1 MTIVLCASMSFAKE
15 ATETALALER
25 AGHKV
30 LRPLIHEL
38 WLEHGM
44 EKGKDGE
51 LEFMREYDLMR
62 KHYEHMKRTDALVVL
77 NYEKRNIPGYIG
89 GGVLMEMGFA
99 HVLHKPIYLLHQL
112 PKVAYSDE
120 IELMNPI
127 LLHGDISHIPHH
139 APSRALFGDK
149 EAKEGQMK
157 RVATYGQNGKENG
170 FLMEL
175 LKEGKFTKAYLTS
188 VFPGSFKGYHLHKVR
203 DTNYMAVR
211 GKMHVVLY
219 ARHGQGSPARAGW
232 RRTEYVLD
240 SARGDTL
247 HIPVNVATGFES
259 ATQEEAWLINFPEPP
274 YDPELKDEQV
284 EYTEEELE
292 RGIVK

>member
-15 ATETALALER
+15 AADTALALER

-30 LRPLIHEL
+30 LRPLSHEL

-44 EKGKDGE
+44 EKGKEGE

-62 KHYEHMKRTDALVVL
+62 KHYEYMKRTDALVVL
-77 NYEKRNIPGYIG
+77 NFEKSGVPGHIG

-99 HVLHKPIYLLHQL
+99 HVLHKAIYLLH
-112 PKVAYSDE
+112 PIPRVPYRDE
-120 IELMNPI
+120 IEVMNPI
-127 LLHGDISHIPHH
+127 ILYGDLKNILMETTPPPLL
-139 APSRALFGDK
+139 AK
-149 EAKEGQMK
+149 EGIIGEVKEGQMK

-175 LKEGKFTKAYLTS
+175 LKEGRGTKAYLTS
-188 VFPGSFKGYHLHKVR
+188 VFPGSFKGYHLHRVR
-203 DTNYMAVR
+203 ETNYVAVR

-219 ARHGQGSPARAGW
+219 TRQDQSW
-232 RRTEYVLD
+232 RRAEYVLD

-259 ATQEEAWLINFPEPP
+259 ATDEEAWMINFPEPA

-284 EYTEEELE
+284 EYSENEIQQ
-292 RGIVK
+292 GIVK

>member
-15 ATETALALER
+15 VTETALALER
-25 AGHKV
+25 AGHNV
-30 LRPLIHEL
+30 LRPLSHEL

-44 EKGKDGE
+44 EKGKEGE

-77 NYEKRNIPGYIG
+77 NYEKRGTPGYIG

-99 HVLHKPIYLLHQL
+99 HVLHKPIYLLQPL
-112 PKVAYSDE
+112 PEAPYRDE
-120 IELMNPI
+120 IEVMNPI
-127 LLHGDISHIPHH
+127 LLHGNLKNIPIETT
-139 APSRALFGDK
+139 PPLLLTK
-149 EAKEGQMK
+149 EGIMGEVKGGQMK
-157 RVATYGQNGKENG
+157 RVATYGQNDKENG

-175 LKEGKFTKAYLTS
+175 LKEGRFTKAYLTS
-188 VFPGSFKGYHLHKVR
+188 VFPESFKGYHLHRVR
-203 DTNYMAVR
+203 ETNYAAVR

-219 ARHGQGSPARAGW
+219 AIHGQGW

-240 SARGDTL
+240 SAQGDTL

-259 ATQEEAWLINFPEPP
+259 ATKEEAWMINFPEPA

-284 EYTEEELE
+284 EYSQEELIQ
-292 RGIVK
+292 GIVK